1 MKILAVTHGSD
12 VGPELL
18 GDVVREHG
26 HELVEW
32 DIRTSGVPTVTA
44 DAVMVFGGSQNVG
57 EEVEHP
63 WLREEYDA
71 LRRWVGEGTPLL
83 GVCLGAQTLA
93 HALGAPV
100 APVEDVRAGFL
111 STRLTA
117 EGIADPVVGALPSQ
131 FDALN
136 ANRYGFEVPADG
148 VELARAGGLAQAF
161 RVGDRAWGV
170 QFHPEVRRDQV
181 LRWFA
186 EDGVLTPEL
195 EATVDSGIARWH
207 SLGRKLAEAFLQVA
221 IGKSS

>member
-1 MKILAVTHGSD
+1 MKVLAVTHGPD

-32 DIRTSGVPTVTA
+32 DIRSAGVPTVDA
-44 DAVMVFGGSQNVG
+44 DAVMVFGGAQNVG
-57 EEVEHP
+57 EELQHP

-71 LRRWVGEGTPLL
+71 LRRWIDAGTPLL

-93 HALGAPV
+93 HAAGARV
-100 APVEDVRAGFL
+100 APVNGTRAGFL
-111 STRLTA
+111 PTRLTA
-117 EGIADPVVGALPSQ
+117 DGVADPVVGALPEE

-136 ANRYGFEVPADG
+136 ANRYGFVVPEGG
-148 VELARAGGLAQAF
+148 VELARAEELVQAF
-161 RVGDRAWGV
+161 RLGDRAWGV

-181 LRWFA
+181 VRWFA

-195 EATVDSGIARWH
+195 EASVDAGIARWH
-207 SLGRKLAEAFLQVA
+207 ALGRRLAEAFLQVSS
-221 IGKSS
+221 GKSS